1 MAFNCKLCS
10 MNAAMGLQVADAKS
24 GETLPISL
32 CENCGLV
39 QQTNIPLDDELKVYY
54 SHHYRQDY
62 KNTYSPKLK
71 HIRRAGLVAIER
83 INFLNE
89 NLNASRELK
98 LLDIGAGGGEFVYLS
113 GKSGFNSSGI
123 EPNKGYSD
131 YAKEEYKI
139 DVKTQMLDEISSGS
153 ADIVTMFHVF
163 EHMAKPKAVMKKIA
177 EILTDDGL
185 LFVEVPNILTKNASP
200 HNIFF
205 KAHLFYYSQF
215 SLVSAASQYFD
226 PVKIE
231 SGYNLR
237 ITFKNKRQ
245 FLSTPVLPESRD
257 VTLTKRR
264 ISEKGW
270 LEYLFVGKGIFQPF
284 KKITQIIAEKSIH
297 NICPKELL
305 DNLLINRPRFS

>member
-10 MNAAMGLQVADAKS
+10 MNVAMGLQVADAKS
-24 GETLPISL
+24 GGALPISL
-32 CENCGLV
+32 CEHCGLV
-39 QQTNIPLDDELKVYY
+39 QQTNIPLEDELKVYY

-71 HIRRAGLVAIER
+71 HVRRAGLVAIER

-89 NLNASRELK
+89 NLNAPRKLK

-113 GKSGFNSSGI
+113 GKSDFNSCGI

-131 YAKEEYKI
+131 YAKEEYGI
-139 DVKTQMLDEISSGS
+139 DVKAQMLDELSSGS
-153 ADIVTMFHVF
+153 ADIVTIFHVF
-163 EHMAKPKAVMKKIA
+163 EHMAKPEAAMKKIA

-185 LFVEVPNILTKNASP
+185 LFIEVPNILTKNASP

-205 KAHLFYYSQF
+205 KAHLFYYSQS
-215 SLVSAASQYFD
+215 SLISAASQFFA
-226 PVKIE
+226 PVAIE

-237 ITFKNKRQ
+237 ILFKKKKQ
-245 FLSTPVLPESRD
+245 FLSAPVFPENHD
-257 VTLTKRR
+257 VTFTKQR

-270 LEYLFVGKGIFQPF
+270 LEYLFVGKGIFKPF
-284 KKITQIIAEKSIH
+284 KKITQIITEKRIKSIS
-297 NICPKELL
+297 PKELL
-305 DNLLINRPRFS
+305 DNLLI